1 MRYKILIA
9 FLTIA
14 IVFSTDIFARII
26 IPPIHGPIIKKISVF
41 VPELSN
47 VSAGGTDGKAREFIN
62 VIRND
67 LLNAG
72 FFDVHDASGVSTD
85 GSGNINFQAFFDAG
99 AEALVKGEYQSS
111 GDRINVAIRLFDVVQ
126 ERELLGR
133 SYEANSGRVREAAH
147 RFANAVMKELT
158 GIDGFFTSKIVFVSG
173 TGQNRDLYIMD
184 YDGHNAKR
192 LTSHRSIILS
202 PDCSSDGT
210 KVVFNSD
217 KVWSQD
223 IYAITLSP
231 QIYIMNSNGS
241 NVRRITSGGYNTDP
255 SWSPNMSV
263 NRISFVRVEGSEAN
277 IFTVNPDGS
286 DSQKLTSGSR
296 RNENPAWS
304 PDGHYIAFGSNRDGA
319 KNIYIM
325 YLNGENQRSLTKGGG
340 KSFPTW
346 CR

>member
-1 MRYKILIA
+1 MRYKILIT

-41 VPELSN
+41 VPELS
-47 VSAGGTDGKAREFIN
+47 S
-62 VIRND
+62 
-67 LLNAG
+67 
-72 FFDVHDASGVSTD
+72 VST
-85 GSGNINFQAFFDAG
+85 GG
-99 AEALVKGEYQSS
+99 AEALIKGEYQSL

-223 IYAITLSP
+223 VCAI
-231 QIYIMNSNGS
+231 I
-241 NVRRITSGGYNTDP
+241 
-255 SWSPNMSV
+255 
-263 NRISFVRVEGSEAN
+263 
-277 IFTVNPDGS
+277 
-286 DSQKLTSGSR
+286 
-296 RNENPAWS
+296 
-304 PDGHYIAFGSNRDGA
+304 
-319 KNIYIM
+319 
-325 YLNGENQRSLTKGGG
+325 
-340 KSFPTW
+340 
-346 CR
+346 